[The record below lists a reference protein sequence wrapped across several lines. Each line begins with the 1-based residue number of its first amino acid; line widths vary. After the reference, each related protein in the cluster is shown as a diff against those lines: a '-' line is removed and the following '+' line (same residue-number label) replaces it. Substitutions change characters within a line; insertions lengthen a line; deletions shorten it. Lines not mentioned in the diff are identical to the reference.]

1 MIAGHSNQQI
11 KTIICLKKKK
21 TSKTESYY
29 NQLRSPLNHDKNEGG
44 KSLASWFIKQWF
56 IRRWFIISAHGTARF
71 FHHTQD

>member
-29 NQLRSPLNHDKNEGG
+29 NQLRSPLNHDKNEGR
-44 KSLASWFIKQWF
+44 KSLAS
-56 IRRWFIISAHGTARF
+56 
-71 FHHTQD
+71 